1 MNQSKG
7 FAGVVGN
14 PPYTVAVGP
23 GKSISIYPLF
33 FELSYE
39 LGEKSS
45 IISPARWMASQN
57 ASTKRGRQAI
67 IDGDRANN
75 FSKMFYVQDSH
86 TIFKTVE
93 VAGGISWWLH
103 DRGYHGETEFIIDG
117 VEEGER
123 HLFNSHGLVD
133 INVEYSRLLDRL
145 VSYSEK
151 IAVVDYFSGIQN
163 EFLRRG
169 YKSSTDT
176 MLEHSTTTPTSPDD
190 NRLRI
195 PRHGWRYLPKGFLTP
210 GRSVVPDGKYAMVF
224 TQASNHSS
232 NSPGSLNDRSF
243 FLSGGESAK
252 ATMAVILDTPQQVYS
267 FYRYARTKLFRRLI
281 EGRLT
286 SHDTYPQAYQ
296 DIPAFNFDESDPID
310 WSLSIPEIDNA
321 LERHFRLEEVH
332 DYIQG
337 AVGPF
342 AAVPEEE
349 YLEKW
354 KNLGIDVSGV
364 AEWY

>member
-1 MNQSKG
+1 MNQDNIFS
-7 FAGVVGN
+7 GVVGN
-14 PPYTVAVGP
+14 PPYTVAVGS
-23 GKSISIYPLF
+23 GNSVSIYPLF

-45 IISPARWMASQN
+45 IISPARWMTSQN
-57 ASTKRGRQAI
+57 ASSKRGRDGI
-67 IDGDRANN
+67 IESERAQN
-75 FSKMFYVQDSH
+75 FRKMFYVEDSS

-93 VAGGISWWLH
+93 VAGGVSWWLH

-117 VEEGER
+117 KTKGER
-123 HLFNSHGLVD
+123 PLFNSHELVD
-133 INVEYSRLLDRL
+133 LDVEYSRLLDRL

-151 IAVVDYFSGIQN
+151 IAVVDSLNEIQN
-163 EFLRRG
+163 EFLRSG
-169 YKSSTDT
+169 YKASTAT

-190 NRLRI
+190 CKLRI
-195 PRHGWRYLPKGFLTP
+195 PRHGWRFLPKGFLTP

-224 TQASNHSS
+224 THASHNT
-232 NSPGSLNDRSF
+232 NLVLNDRSF
-243 FLSGGESAK
+243 FLSGGEAAK
-252 ATMAVILDTPQQVYS
+252 ATMAVILDTPQQVYNLYKYS
-267 FYRYARTKLFRRLI
+267 RTKFFRRLV
-281 EGRLT
+281 ESRLT

-321 LERHFRLEEVH
+321 LERHFKLEEVH

-349 YLEKW
+349 YLEKLE
-354 KNLGIDVSGV
+354 NLGIDVSDV
-364 AEWY
+364 EEWY